1 MSEPTVKS
9 EKKPVKAAKPVK
21 TEKSGPI
28 TVTSKTAS
36 TGGKLKVTLTK
47 GWAGKR
53 EDQLRI
59 LRGLGLRRREQSNI
73 LVVWHEP
80 TSHTD
85 ADIEAIR
92 STYKQRFSQD
102 SVMRVDSVS
111 CVSF

>member
-1 MSEPTVKS
+1 MSATDVKAAN
-9 EKKPVKAAKPVK
+9 PAKAAKPVK
-21 TEKSGPI
+21 AEKSGPI

-73 LVVWHEP
+73 LVDTRNVLGMIAKVAHLVTVE
-80 TSHTD
+80 
-85 ADIEAIR
+85 
-92 STYKQRFSQD
+92 K
-102 SVMRVDSVS
+102 V
-111 CVSF
+111 